1 MACKKSEL
9 ISAINSFASAKATG
23 DPNLMAFSGNLVQQ
37 CIETLEYEPEEEASS
52 EEVEAE

>member
-23 DPNLMAFSGNLVQQ
+23 DPNLMAFSGQLVQK
-37 CIETLEYEPEEEASS
+37 CIETLEYEPEEETPA

>member
-37 CIETLEYEPEEEASS
+37 CIETLEYEPEEETPA